1 MRRPSFY
8 VLTSVSLAALMALAT
23 VTEAMQPAV
32 QMLGVLKPK
41 EQWKVGTV
49 DASGAPYC
57 AMVGKFDQ
65 ASTLAFA
72 RSPDGFGSL
81 GIEFHDD
88 LFKTGKKYEVS
99 LALENLAPRTFSGEA
114 STARSLVLQIGED
127 EALYESLGR
136 SNTLRVTTSAIDVR
150 FGIDK
155 FQTHYKK
162 LLTCANV
169 LAGPPEQ
176 IELPANA
183 MAKAEVPEGQGTLL
197 SPIRNILQKLKAKP
211 ADAETAAAPQPA
223 APMQYAEKD
232 IVWNDEKTAPAKT
245 AAAGKKKSD
254 ADTAAVTLPLPKPSA
269 RAAAAEAEIVNMP
282 PERKL
287 LASMAVTGHAVTAE
301 NVGMDARE
309 MEKIQAAKLERDMAR
324 KQKEI
329 AALAVQTTEAAR
341 QQVEESGRRQDAMMV
356 QAKDLQQQIT
366 ALEKAAA
373 TAAPVA
379 AKPQEGPAVAAAP
392 VTGVSAEGMAEPKAI
407 ADARAA
413 KQRAQELAKKQAEM
427 EKLNAARE
435 AEARQLAES
444 LSNTESA
451 FNARVAAI
459 EAERDTLKKQ
469 LDQALLFNNA
479 VEPALETAKREG
491 ALKITALEA
500 QLGDAEKA
508 RGQLR
513 AELAKAEEAN
523 KALQESLKAQQQ
535 ERQRADDAVRQIALL
550 QAELEEKARQAQALE
565 LALATEKAKPP
576 VTVEVPVE
584 VAVEIPATPDPKL
597 AEEKARLENRLSSV
611 EAERKA
617 EAERIAKLEQ
627 ERKAEAERIA
637 KLEQERK
644 AEAERIAKLEQERKA
659 EAERIAKLEQER
671 ASETRRTAE
680 LKAEREAAR
689 LQAEQEISR
698 LRAEKAALEKKL
710 AARADAAVAQAPA
723 RKLQPVDTYAVDT
736 VRAVPP
742 APVLNTARLAAIE
755 TAAGTNESVDVFPA
769 PVVSMSPARPSGS
782 ATPRQV
788 TAQVS
793 SGGNRAEAFLDNIMQ
808 HHRPQGAA
816 APAVKNTPYR
826 PAAPVVAAPAP
837 APAKPAPVATPAL
850 RHVQAAQPAAS
861 ARAVTLETL
870 LEQSGVRGAVFQPI
884 QQSGGELSRQWSVG
898 RLSGLYEQMP
908 ARGASFDAQARDYIS
923 RYQEDCPGQ
932 LSVKL
937 GNGEQTPAGMVAAG
951 TLSCKMPDNSYDT
964 SMVFV
969 QSGAHFAA
977 LLHSGNPSDAA
988 QVKSLG
994 DNIFYALSSSAG
1006 LSPLP
1011 SMAAAP
1017 VPAAPA
1023 APARRSVMSPAIM
1036 SPEPPTAAMPRFNIG
1051 SAPAAGADEFETV
1064 VIQ

>member
-1 MRRPSFY
+1 MRRPSFC

-127 EALYESLGR
+127 DALYESL
-136 SNTLRVTTSAIDVR
+136 SSSETLRVTTSAIDVR
-150 FGIDK
+150 FGISK
-155 FQTHYKK
+155 FQTNYKK

-176 IELPANA
+176 IELPAA
-183 MAKAEVPEGQGTLL
+183 EMAKAEVPEGQGKLL
-197 SPIRNILQKLKAKP
+197 APIRNILQKLKAKP
-211 ADAETAAAPQPA
+211 ADAETAGADKAAVPL
-223 APMQYAEKD
+223 QYAEKD
-232 IVWNDEKTAPAKT
+232 IVWNDDNKAPAKT
-245 AAAGKKKSD
+245 AAADKKKSD
-254 ADTAAVTLPLPKPSA
+254 AETAAVTLPLPKPSA
-269 RAAAAEAEIVNMP
+269 RAAAREAEIVNMP

-301 NVGMDARE
+301 SVGMDARE

-329 AALAVQTTEAAR
+329 AALAAQTTEAAR
-341 QQVEESGRRQDAMMV
+341 QHVEESGRRQDAMMV
-356 QAKDLQQQIT
+356 QAKDLQKEIA

-373 TAAPVA
+373 ASARVA
-379 AKPQEGPAVAAAP
+379 AKTVDGPAVAAAP
-392 VTGVSAEGMAEPKAI
+392 VTGVSAEAVPEPQKI

-413 KQRAQELAKKQAEM
+413 KQRAEALAKKQAEM

-435 AEARQLAES
+435 AEARQLAET
-444 LSNTESA
+444 LSNTESD
-451 FNARVAAI
+451 FSARVAAI
-459 EAERDTLKKQ
+459 ESERDNLKRQ
-469 LDQALLFNNA
+469 LDQALLFNSA

-491 ALKITALEA
+491 ALKISALEV

-513 AELAKAEEAN
+513 AELAKAEDAN
-523 KALQESLKAQQQ
+523 KALQDSLKAQQQ

-550 QAELEEKARQAQALE
+550 QAELEERARQAQLLE

-584 VAVEIPATPDPKL
+584 VAVEVPATPDPKL
-597 AEEKARLENRLSSV
+597 AEEKARLESRLSSV

-617 EAERIAKLEQ
+617 ESERIAKLEQ
-627 ERKAEAERIA
+627 ERKAEAERV
-637 KLEQERK
+637 
-644 AEAERIAKLEQERKA
+644 AKLEQERKA

-671 ASETRRTAE
+671 ASEMRRSAE
-680 LKAEREAAR
+680 LKAERDGAR
-689 LQAEQEISR
+689 QQAEQEISR
-698 LRAEKAALEKKL
+698 LRQEKAALEQKL

-755 TAAGTNESVDVFPA
+755 TAAGNTDSVDVFPA
-769 PVVSMSPARPSGS
+769 PVVSMSPSRASAN
-782 ATPRQV
+782 ATPRQI

-808 HHRPQGAA
+808 HHRPQGTA
-816 APAVKNTPYR
+816 APAAKAAHAVQNEPSR
-826 PAAPVVAAPAP
+826 PAAPVVTAPATP
-837 APAKPAPVATPAL
+837 KPAAVATPAL
-850 RHVQAAQPAAS
+850 RNIPAAQPVAA
-861 ARAVTLETL
+861 ARAVTLEKL
-870 LEQSGVRGAVFQPI
+870 LEQSGVRGAVFQPVT
-884 QQSGGELSRQWSVG
+884 QSGGEISRQWSVG

-908 ARGASFDAQARDYIS
+908 ARGASFDAQARDYIA

-937 GNGEQTPAGMVAAG
+937 GNSEQTPAGMVAAG

-969 QSGAHFAA
+969 QSAVHFAA

-1011 SMAAAP
+1011 SMASAP
-1017 VPAAPA
+1017 VPAAPVL
-1023 APARRSVMSPAIM
+1023 APARRTVMSPTVM
-1036 SPEPPTAAMPRFNIG
+1036 SPEPPTAAAPRFNFG
-1051 SAPAAGADEFETV
+1051 TAPAASADEFETV